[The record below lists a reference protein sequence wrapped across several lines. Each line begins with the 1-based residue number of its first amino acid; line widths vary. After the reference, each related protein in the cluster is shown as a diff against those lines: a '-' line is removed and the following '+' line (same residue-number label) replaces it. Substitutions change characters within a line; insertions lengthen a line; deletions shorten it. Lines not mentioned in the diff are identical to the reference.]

1 MLFLTGVPREKPLE
15 VKGRTNKKQ
24 TQPTYCVDAGIFNP
38 EPHWWETIAL
48 RAPTLQR
55 PCSAI
60 FVTSGN
66 LLVPLHALKTIFC
79 LWVPLSF
86 ENNNKILLKNY

>member
-24 TQPTYCVDAGIFNP
+24 TQPTYCVDAGILNP

-55 PCSAI
+55 PCFAI
-60 FVTSGN
+60 FGGGGGGGN
-66 LLVPLHALKTIFC
+66 LFVSLNELKTIFR

-86 ENNNKILLKNY
+86 